1 MSAASRC
8 LTETEQ
14 VSVTATATYTWFISC
29 STKPDIESVARYTN
43 TPAVTRLLATSPV
56 SSCSRRIAASSG
68 HSPGRGWVL
77 QVARAYV
84 QQKDIGAIATPDAN
98 LSITV
103 GSAAFPENEML
114 ADVYIEVLSRAGYKV
129 NPALNLG
136 NRETYEPML
145 EKGQVD
151 LMPEYVGNYLAFVN
165 STVGRVE
172 LASAVSQLRESLA
185 PKGLTVLDPSS
196 ATDSD
201 TVVVTKSTADRFH
214 LTNISD
220 LGRMISG

>member
-1 MSAASRC
+1 MLDSAVGSEHQDPR
-8 LTETEQ
+8 
-14 VSVTATATYTWFISC
+14 V
-29 STKPDIESVARYTN
+29 
-43 TPAVTRLLATSPV
+43 
-56 SSCSRRIAASSG
+56 
-68 HSPGRGWVL
+68 
-77 QVARAYV
+77 VARAYV